1 MKLWV
6 VRHAKPLIGTDVC
19 YGAMD
24 VPVDVQAA
32 AELVRQLAAV
42 VPLHA
47 ALVCSPARRCAQT
60 GQVLA
65 QQRPDLTLHIEPR
78 LTELDFGHWQAR
90 RWVDIAQHEYE
101 PWMADFG
108 NHRVGGGES
117 VNALMKR
124 VSAALVHTR
133 TLVATGEAVWITH
146 AGVIQALTLLTRGV
160 AQVTAPAQWP
170 AASIGCGQWVLLDFA
185 QL

>member
-6 VRHAKPLIGTDVC
+6 VRHAKPLISTDVC
-19 YGAMD
+19 YGAME
-24 VPVDVQAA
+24 VPVHVQAA
-32 AELVRQLAAV
+32 AELVRELAAV

-47 ALVCSPARRCAQT
+47 QVLCSPARRCAQI

-65 QQRPDLTLHIEPR
+65 QQRLDLTLHVEP
-78 LTELDFGHWQAR
+78 LLKELDFGHWQGR
-90 RWVDIAQHEYE
+90 RWVEIAQHEYE

-124 VSAALVHTR
+124 VSAGLVHTR
-133 TLVATGEAVWITH
+133 NLATTGEAVWITH

-160 AQVTAPAQWP
+160 AQVSEPAQWP
-170 AASIGCGQWVLLDFA
+170 TTSIAFGQWALLDFT